1 MCIAKLR
8 YSKPI
13 MACPSYLRVQILDRR
28 MAAAQGYNP
37 QALSS
42 LDSQIAEVED
52 MLSYISDILA
62 TGGWA
67 AVARDNLLHRFPT
80 PLAF

>member
-1 MCIAKLR
+1 
-8 YSKPI
+8 
-13 MACPSYLRVQILDRR
+13 
-28 MAAAQGYNP
+28 MAAAQGLNP

-62 TGGWA
+62 TGGYTRGGMHK
-67 AVARDNLLHRFPT
+67 VGVRES
-80 PLAF
+80 